1 MRSMVFLIMLFIF
14 VTGVNAS
21 AQTLAPD
28 GTYVGSNP
36 RLAPDGTYVGGTPRL
51 APDGTYIG
59 TGN

>member
-1 MRSMVFLIMLFIF
+1 MMFLITLCIL

-28 GTYVGSNP
+28 GSYVGGTP